1 MGEKISMQMS
11 PAIHTSAFADKTF
24 PLKQVFRKFGWLAF
38 DFCFF
43 KEMFSF
49 LESIDYFVLFRFF
62 LGEQGECPCVY
73 QQLLHSGLW

>member
-49 LESIDYFVLFRFF
+49 LESIDYFFF
-62 LGEQGECPCVY
+62 FFFF
-73 QQLLHSGLW
+73 